1 MIEWIYNKLIKV
13 FVATCFKVLIFI
25 VLLYVIS
32 WSFLML
38 YMDTFILTLIPLRY
52 LLPWFFI
59 DDDDAYARGFLLGL
73 LLLMIWSYFSI
84 SATKIYCKNIIN
96 FYKGEKD
103 LGFLFY
109 FTLFSILNAFFKFCF
124 LKLGDIHNSTL
135 TLAIALIS
143 TILIYFYINYTIKKR
158 KSY

>member
-59 DDDDAYARGFLLGL
+59 DDDDAYARGF